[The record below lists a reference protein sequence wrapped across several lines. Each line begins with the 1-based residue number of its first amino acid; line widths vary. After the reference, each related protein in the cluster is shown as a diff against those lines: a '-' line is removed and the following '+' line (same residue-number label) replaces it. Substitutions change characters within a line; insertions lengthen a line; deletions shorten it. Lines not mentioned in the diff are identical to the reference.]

1 MAKGIIYT
9 MKTAGFGRIN
19 IARLLIG
26 LVIFFNLQAAFL
38 FIINPAAY
46 STGFEV
52 SGVVGEKLVQGMGI
66 LFLMWNVPYI
76 YALTNPIRHRTSLY
90 QAIIMQ
96 AIGVVGETILWL
108 TLPSGHP
115 AMESTVV
122 RFAIF
127 DGSGLIALCAALW
140 ITRRRS

>member
-1 MAKGIIYT
+1 MMA
-9 MKTAGFGRIN
+9 AGSGRIN

-46 STGFEV
+46 SAGFEV
-52 SGVVGEKLVQGMGI
+52 GGIVGEKLVQGMGI
-66 LFLMWNVPYI
+66 LLLMWNVPYI
-76 YALTNPIRHRTSLY
+76 YALIDPIRHRTSLH

-108 TLPSGHP
+108 TLPPGHP
-115 AMESTVV
+115 AMENTVV

-127 DGSGLIALCAALW
+127 DGSGLIGLWVAFW
-140 ITRRRS
+140 ITRSRI

>member
-1 MAKGIIYT
+1 MA
-9 MKTAGFGRIN
+9 AGSGRIH

-46 STGFEV
+46 SAGFEV
-52 SGVVGEKLVQGMGI
+52 GGIVGEKLVQGMGI

-76 YALTNPIRHRTSLY
+76 YALIDPIRHRTSLH

-108 TLPSGHP
+108 TLPPGHP
-115 AMESTVV
+115 AMSSTVI

-140 ITRRRS
+140 ITHLRV

>member
-1 MAKGIIYT
+1 MRQGINY
-9 MKTAGFGRIN
+9 F
-19 IARLLIG
+19 
-26 LVIFFNLQAAFL
+26 VNLQAAFL

-46 STGFEV
+46 SAGFEV
-52 SGVVGEKLVQGMGI
+52 GGVVGEKLVQGMGI
-66 LFLMWNVPYI
+66 LFLMWNVPYM
-76 YALTNPIRHRTSLY
+76 YALINPIRHRTSLH

-115 AMESTVV
+115 AMESTVI

-127 DGSGLIALCAALW
+127 DGSGLIALWVALW
-140 ITRRRS
+140 IAHPRV

>member
-1 MAKGIIYT
+1 
-9 MKTAGFGRIN
+9 MKTTGAGRIKF
-19 IARLLIG
+19 ARLLIG
-26 LVIFFNLQAAFL
+26 LVIFFNLQAAVL
-38 FIINPAAY
+38 FIISPAAY
-46 STGFEV
+46 SAGFEV
-52 SGVVGEKLVQGMGI
+52 GGVAGEKLVQGMGI

-76 YALTNPIRHRTSLY
+76 YALINPIRHRTSLH

-108 TLPSGHP
+108 TLPPGHST
-115 AMESTVV
+115 MENTVI

-140 ITRRRS
+140 VTRLRV